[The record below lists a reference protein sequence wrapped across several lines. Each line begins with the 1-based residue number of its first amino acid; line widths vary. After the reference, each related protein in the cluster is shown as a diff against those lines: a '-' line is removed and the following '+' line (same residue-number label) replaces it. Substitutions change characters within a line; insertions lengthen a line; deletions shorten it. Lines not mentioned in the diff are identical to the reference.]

1 MVNVNDTLAERGSR
15 YGDFRAHAEI
25 TQGLKGV
32 MQQTPGWQ
40 RLTAS
45 MKESLEMIAHKVGR
59 ILNGD
64 PTYADSW
71 HDISGYATLVDAE
84 LTADQAASESD
95 KATIEAAVT
104 KRPVPPEFAEPA
116 APKTKAEFAKAVTPK
131 TEVKTD
137 DAPETA
143 EAVPAPASPA
153 EADAVAPKL
162 PENVSKY
169 VAPKAPVAPAAPVAP
184 VVPETKD

>member
-32 MQQTPGWQ
+32 MQQTPGWW

-64 PTYADSW
+64 PNYDDSW
-71 HDISGYATLVDAE
+71 LDIAGYATLVVDE
-84 LTADQAASESD
+84 LRDESYVIPEESV
-95 KATIEAAVT
+95 A
-104 KRPVPPEFAEPA
+104 RPLPPEFAEPA
-116 APKTKAEFAKAVTPK
+116 APKTKAAFAKAVTPK
-131 TEVKTD
+131 AEVQTN

-184 VVPETKD
+184 VVPETKG